1 MVKVLITSDSRY
13 PVNRKVIKSAVN
25 AVFKAENIE
34 SLDAEVSVLV
44 CGSRKMK
51 DLTSKYLG
59 DELDH
64 EVLSFPLEET
74 KVDKHVSFSRNSG
87 DVLRLGDVVVCW
99 PKVLE
104 LAARD
109 DMLVDDK
116 LAFLVSHGV
125 EHLLGKH
132 HEDTN

>member
-13 PVNRKVIKSAVN
+13 PVNRKVIRFAVS

-51 DLTSKYLG
+51 DLTAKYLG
-59 DELDH
+59 DDLDH
-64 EVLSFPLEET
+64 EVLSFPLEEA
-74 KVDKHVSFSRNSG
+74 KERKPAGNSDG
-87 DVLRLGDVVVCW
+87 SQDVLRLGDVVICW

-104 LAARD
+104 LSARD

-125 EHLLGKH
+125 WHLLGKH
-132 HEDTN
+132 HEE

>member
-1 MVKVLITSDSRY
+1 MVRVLISSDSRY
-13 PVNRKVIKSAVN
+13 PVNRKVIRRAI
-25 AVFKAENIE
+25 AEVFRKENIE
-34 SLDAEVSVLV
+34 NLDAEVSVLV

-59 DELDH
+59 DDLDH
-64 EVLSFPLEET
+64 EVLSFPQEEA
-74 KVDKHVSFSRNSG
+74 KKSKFASPG
-87 DVLRLGDVVVCW
+87 DSPQEVLRLGDVVVCW

-109 DMLVDDK
+109 DMMVDDK

-132 HEDTN
+132 HE

>member
-25 AVFKAENIE
+25 GVFKAENIE
-34 SLDAEVSVLV
+34 NLDAEVSVLV

-51 DLTSKYLG
+51 ELTSKYLG
-59 DELDH
+59 DEIDH
-64 EVLSFPLEET
+64 EVLAFPLEEDE
-74 KVDKHVSFSRNSG
+74 KRKSAGNG
-87 DVLRLGDVVVCW
+87 DSSQEVLRLGDVVVCW
-99 PKVLE
+99 PKVLD

-109 DMLVDDK
+109 DVMVDDK

-132 HEDTN
+132 HAG

>member
-34 SLDAEVSVLV
+34 NLDAEVSVLV

-59 DELDH
+59 DDLDH
-64 EVLSFPLEET
+64 EVLSFPLEEAE
-74 KVDKHVSFSRNSG
+74 KSKSAGNG
-87 DVLRLGDVVVCW
+87 DSSQEVLRLGDVVVCW

-104 LAARD
+104 LAAKD
-109 DMLVDDK
+109 DMYVDDK

-125 EHLLGKH
+125 GHLLGKH
-132 HEDTN
+132 HE